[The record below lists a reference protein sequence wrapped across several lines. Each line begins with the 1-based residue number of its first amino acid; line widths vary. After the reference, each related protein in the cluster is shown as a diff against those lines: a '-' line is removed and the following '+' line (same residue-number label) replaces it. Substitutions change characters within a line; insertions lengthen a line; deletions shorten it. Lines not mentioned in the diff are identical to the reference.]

1 MENIEKAVRAGA
13 RRAKACEIVGLSV
26 RTLER
31 WRSSSDDDLRCGP
44 KTRSLKKLSSQETR
58 KILDIANSK
67 EFRDLSPKQIVPM
80 LADKGE
86 FLASESTF
94 YRTLRAHGQ
103 QQHREKSSAPT
114 KRTKPKEHKATGP
127 NQVWSWDI
135 TYLKSPVKGLF
146 FYLYLIVDV
155 WSRKIVGWQVHK
167 EENMEL
173 SSLFINKVC
182 REMKVDPEGIILHS
196 DNGGPMKGATMLA
209 TLQKLGIVESFSRP
223 SVSNDNP
230 YSESLFRTLK
240 YRPEYPRKP
249 FESIEAARKWVRA
262 FVNWYNTSHLHS
274 GIKFVTPDDR
284 HFGRESEI
292 LSKRKAVYEA
302 AKRKNPARW
311 SGKTRDW
318 DPVETVYLNPE
329 ELMASPIGQQN
340 EGDDLLEVA

>member
-1 MENIEKAVRAGA
+1 
-13 RRAKACEIVGLSV
+13 
-26 RTLER
+26 
-31 WRSSSDDDLRCGP
+31 
-44 KTRSLKKLSSQETR
+44 
-58 KILDIANSK
+58 
-67 EFRDLSPKQIVPM
+67 M

-86 FLASESTF
+86 FLASESTL
-94 YRTLRAHGQ
+94 YRILHAHDQ

-114 KRTKPKEHKATGP
+114 KRAKPKAHVATGP

-135 TYLKSPVKGLF
+135 TYLKSPVKGMF
-146 FYLYLIVDV
+146 FYLYMIVDV
-155 WSRKIVGWQVHK
+155 WSRKIVGWQVHI

-173 SSLFINKVC
+173 SSLLISEVC
-182 REMKVDPEGIILHS
+182 REMNVDPEGIVLHS

-209 TLQKLGIVESFSRP
+209 TLQKLGIVDSFSRP

-249 FESIEAARKWVRA
+249 FESIDAARQWVRG
-262 FVNWYNTSHLHS
+262 FVAWYNTTHLHS

-292 LSKRKAVYEA
+292 LRKRKAVYEE

-311 SGKTRDW
+311 SGKTRNW
-318 DPVETVYLNPE
+318 DPVKTVYLNPE
-329 ELMASPIGQQN
+329 
-340 EGDDLLEVA
+340 DLLQNNFGQPKEGEVLKEAA